1 MVETHGTDGRRMAG
15 NVTRIGE
22 RMVIEGK
29 VTGGEDLVI
38 DGEVAGTIELRQHV
52 VTVGRPG
59 RVQAEVSARSVVVLG
74 RVQGDI
80 RAGEKVSIGES
91 GRVDGVVSAPRVAVA
106 DGAHVQAAAW
116 RRRRAGPIG
125 HERLDAERGSC
136 RRWR

>member
-91 GRVDGVVSAPRVAVA
+91 GRVDGDVSAPRVAVA
-106 DGAHVQAAAW
+106 DGAHVQGRVETQA
-116 RRRRAGPIG
+116 RRADRP
-125 HERLDAERGSC
+125 
-136 RRWR
+136 